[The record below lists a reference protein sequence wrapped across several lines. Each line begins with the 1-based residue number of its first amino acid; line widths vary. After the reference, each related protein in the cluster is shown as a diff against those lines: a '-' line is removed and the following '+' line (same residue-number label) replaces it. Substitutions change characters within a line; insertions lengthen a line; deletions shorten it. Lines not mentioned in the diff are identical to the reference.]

1 MKKLTQ
7 KQQQM
12 LNNYNNS
19 DMYSLQDL
27 YKTCSVA
34 KTRAEYLI
42 KEEMRKIG
50 GYGYKVCG
58 GNSNCFTCAYCYDS
72 RENGNINT
80 HLVYH
85 TAYNRYDFIFKVVE

>member
-1 MKKLTQ
+1 MVKLTK

-12 LNNYNNS
+12 INAYNYS
-19 DMYSLQDL
+19 DMHSLRDL
-27 YKTCSVA
+27 YKSYSNA
-34 KTRAEYLI
+34 KAREEYFILD
-42 KEEMRKIG
+42 EMRKIG

-58 GNSNCFTCAYCYDS
+58 GNSMCFTCAYCYDS